1 MTYDRTFNIISTD
14 TMAKRS
20 SNTNTHSR
28 KRMSNKTVLE
38 KMNSTTIK
46 ELHEEWA
53 VKNGYQEN
61 DILNSKNSIIFKDGA
76 ER

>member
-1 MTYDRTFNIISTD
+1 MKIKKENLVTP
-14 TMAKRS
+14 K
-20 SNTNTHSR
+20 
-28 KRMSNKTVLE
+28 E
-38 KMNSTTIK
+38 STTIK

-61 DILNSKNSIIFKDGA
+61 ETLNSQNTTRFKDGA

>member
-1 MTYDRTFNIISTD
+1 MKIKKENLVTP
-14 TMAKRS
+14 K
-20 SNTNTHSR
+20 
-28 KRMSNKTVLE
+28 E
-38 KMNSTTIK
+38 STTIK

-61 DILNSKNSIIFKDGA
+61 DILNSKNSIVFKDGA